1 MDLHIIAVGILVGI
15 ANFASRFG
23 PFYVIQKSQQNQ
35 QSRGSTWLKVAL
47 GSIGIAAISSM
58 LVVATLP
65 PLIETPDKSFA
76 MLVGFIVL
84 AGLYF
89 KFKRI
94 VLATLTAALAYGL
107 VYTYFPI

>member
-1 MDLHIIAVGILVGI
+1 MDLQIIMVGILVGI

-23 PFYVIQKSQQNQ
+23 PFYLLQKSQQSQ
-35 QSRGSTWLKVAL
+35 QSRGSTWLKIAL

-58 LVVATLP
+58 LIVATLP
-65 PLIETPDKSFA
+65 PLIETPNKSSA

-84 AGLYF
+84 TGLYF

-94 VLATLTAALAYGL
+94 VLATLVAALAYGL
-107 VYTYFPI
+107 VYTYT